1 VLHCS
6 KCEPLPATLPGIY
19 LGCCKAS
26 KPSLSLS
33 SIPELAE
40 AMLFKSECGFL
51 THHLDL
57 LKLEP
62 SQCLRLLK
70 ESPNLQSLNE
80 RSFERLVPVLASQSS
95 DFMHQL
101 ASHVL
106 DCIVIMLSKPLKD
119 QSETEQRQL
128 LRLIV
133 CSAHS
138 QIDELWLFHWFKMTF
153 YFLVHT
159 RSLVAQEAVLVAC
172 QICARHGLQTLTLWN
187 WYKRDAL
194 SLVVQLALHAY
205 LNEGV
210 RLTRS
215 LRAVSDE
222 LNSLNY

>member
-1 VLHCS
+1 
-6 KCEPLPATLPGIY
+6 
-19 LGCCKAS
+19 
-26 KPSLSLS
+26 
-33 SIPELAE
+33 
-40 AMLFKSECGFL
+40 
-51 THHLDL
+51 LDL

-106 DCIVIMLSKPLKD
+106 DCIVIMLSKPLKE

-138 QIDELWLFHWFKMTF
+138 EIDELWLFHWFKMTF

-210 RLTRS
+210 RFTRS